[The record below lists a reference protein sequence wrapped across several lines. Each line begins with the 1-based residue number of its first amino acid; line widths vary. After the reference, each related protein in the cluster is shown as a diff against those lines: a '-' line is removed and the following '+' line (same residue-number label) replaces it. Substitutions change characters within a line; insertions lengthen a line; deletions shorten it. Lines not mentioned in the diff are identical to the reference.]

1 MAFNWLEDSLSSRAH
16 QGLLRQRHCQQ
27 YEKDSIICINGEHYL
42 NFSSNDY
49 LGMRQHE
56 GVLQSWVEGL
66 AQFGGG
72 SGASPLVTGHTQAH
86 LALEAYIADGLNRE
100 AALLFNSGFAANQA
114 LCMALFPH
122 ISHSNE
128 GARAGYIIAD
138 KLMHASFLEGAQC
151 VSESARLRRFKH
163 NDLAHL
169 ESVINSACDKRV
181 DRIDTAYAANTG
193 YRANQR
199 DILIASEGVFS
210 MDGDVAPSKT
220 IAELAAKYDAWF
232 MLDDAH
238 GMGVLG
244 DNGFGTV
251 EALNLSQQQV
261 PIVMGTFGKA
271 VGTAGAFIAGSQTL
285 IDYLVNFSK
294 HYVYSTAMPPAQ
306 AVATLYSLT
315 HIASDKGRREI
326 LNSNI
331 AYFRESFHKR
341 FGQTLQSHQ
350 ERSQSISCTE
360 KKRQNG
366 QTLDVDKKRGEKSQI
381 TLGQSQ
387 SAIQPIILGSPD
399 RALALSEG
407 LKQRG
412 IWVTAIRQPTVP
424 KNQDR
429 LRVTLTANHTAQDID
444 VLIDALELSLK
455 RLEETGSSIESSA
468 SAEIGVPDGT
478 SKNEI

>member
-1 MAFNWLEDSLSSRAH
+1 MAFHWLDDSLSARAE

-122 ISHSNE
+122 MSHPNKS
-128 GARAGYIIAD
+128 ASAGHIIAD

-151 VSESARLRRFKH
+151 VSDSAKLRRFKH
-163 NDLAHL
+163 NDLSHL
-169 ESVINSACDKRV
+169 ESMLSNVCHSQLSDAVGNSD
-181 DRIDTAYAANTG
+181 
-193 YRANQR
+193 ANQQ

-210 MDGDVAPSKT
+210 MDGDVAPCED
-220 IAELAAKYDAWF
+220 IAELAAKYNAWF

-244 DNGFGTV
+244 ENGFGTA

-261 PIVMGTFGKA
+261 SIVMGTFGKA

-315 HIASDKGRREI
+315 HIASDTARRET
-326 LNSNI
+326 LHNNI
-331 AYFRESFHKR
+331 AYFRDSFQKR
-341 FGQTLQSHQ
+341 FGQTLNTS
-350 ERSQSISCTE
+350 EKGDASIE
-360 KKRQNG
+360 
-366 QTLDVDKKRGEKSQI
+366 I

-387 SAIQPIILGSPD
+387 SAIQPIIVGSPE
-399 RALALSEG
+399 RAVALSEG

-412 IWVTAIRQPTVP
+412 IWATAIRQPTVP

-429 LRVTLTANHTAQDID
+429 LRITLTSNHTSQDID
-444 VLIDALELSLK
+444 VLLDALELSLNNF
-455 RLEETGSSIESSA
+455 LLSETSVEKESDSA
-468 SAEIGVPDGT
+468 VNTPDSV
-478 SKNEI
+478 SKKEM

>member
-1 MAFNWLEDSLSSRAH
+1 MAFHWLEDSLSARAE

-27 YEKDSIICINGEHYL
+27 YEKDNIICINGEHYL

-122 ISHSNE
+122 MSHPNKS
-128 GARAGYIIAD
+128 ARAGHIIAD

-151 VSESARLRRFKH
+151 VSDSAKLRRFKH
-163 NDLAHL
+163 NDLSHL
-169 ESVINSACDKRV
+169 ESMLSSVCQSQVPDAVGNSD
-181 DRIDTAYAANTG
+181 
-193 YRANQR
+193 ANQQ

-210 MDGDVAPSKT
+210 MDGDIAPCEG
-220 IAELAAKYDAWF
+220 IAELAAKYNAWF

-244 DNGFGTV
+244 ENGFGTA
-251 EALNLSQQQV
+251 EALNLSQQQT

-315 HIASDKGRREI
+315 HIASDTARRET
-326 LNSNI
+326 LQTNI
-331 AYFRESFHKR
+331 TYFRESFRKR
-341 FGQTLQSHQ
+341 FGQTLN
-350 ERSQSISCTE
+350 ISAKGDAPIE
-360 KKRQNG
+360 
-366 QTLDVDKKRGEKSQI
+366 I

-387 SAIQPIILGSPD
+387 SAIQPIIVGSPE
-399 RALALSEG
+399 RAIALSEG

-412 IWVTAIRQPTVP
+412 IWATAIRQPTVP

-429 LRVTLTANHTAQDID
+429 LRITLTSNHTSQDID
-444 VLIDALELSLK
+444 VLLDALELSLNNF
-455 RLEETGSSIESSA
+455 LLSETSVEKESDSA
-468 SAEIGVPDGT
+468 VSTPDSV
-478 SKNEI
+478 SKKEM

>member
-1 MAFNWLEDSLSSRAH
+1 MAFHWLDDSLSARAE

-122 ISHSNE
+122 MSHPNKS
-128 GARAGYIIAD
+128 ASAGHIIAD

-151 VSESARLRRFKH
+151 VSDSAKLRRFKH
-163 NDLAHL
+163 NDLSHL
-169 ESVINSACDKRV
+169 ESLLSSVCQSQVPDAVGNS
-181 DRIDTAYAANTG
+181 G
-193 YRANQR
+193 ANQQ
-199 DILIASEGVFS
+199 DTLIASEGVFS
-210 MDGDVAPSKT
+210 MDGDVAPCED
-220 IAELAAKYDAWF
+220 IAELAAKYNAWF

-244 DNGFGTV
+244 ENGFGTA

-261 PIVMGTFGKA
+261 SIVMGTFGKA

-315 HIASDKGRREI
+315 HIASDTARRET
-326 LNSNI
+326 LHNNI
-331 AYFRESFHKR
+331 AYFRDSFQKR
-341 FGQTLQSHQ
+341 FGQTLNTS
-350 ERSQSISCTE
+350 EKGDASIE
-360 KKRQNG
+360 
-366 QTLDVDKKRGEKSQI
+366 I

-387 SAIQPIILGSPD
+387 SAIQPIIVGSPE
-399 RALALSEG
+399 RAVALSDG

-412 IWVTAIRQPTVP
+412 IWATAIRQPTVP

-429 LRVTLTANHTAQDID
+429 LRITLTSNHTSQDID
-444 VLIDALELSLK
+444 VLLDALELSLNNLALSETSEK
-455 RLEETGSSIESSA
+455 RGSESAMCA
-468 SAEIGVPDGT
+468 SDSV
-478 SKNEI
+478 SKQEM

>member
-1 MAFNWLEDSLSSRAH
+1 MAFHWLDDSLSARAE

-100 AALLFNSGFAANQA
+100 AALLFNSGFTANQA

-122 ISHSNE
+122 MSHPNKS
-128 GARAGYIIAD
+128 ASAGHIIAD

-151 VSESARLRRFKH
+151 VSDSAKLRRFKH
-163 NDLAHL
+163 NDLSHL
-169 ESVINSACDKRV
+169 ESLLSSVCQSQVPDAVGNSD
-181 DRIDTAYAANTG
+181 
-193 YRANQR
+193 ANQQ

-210 MDGDVAPSKT
+210 MDGDVAPCED
-220 IAELAAKYDAWF
+220 IAELAAKYNAWF

-261 PIVMGTFGKA
+261 PVVMGTFGKA

-315 HIASDKGRREI
+315 HIASDTARRET
-326 LNSNI
+326 LHNNI
-331 AYFRESFHKR
+331 AYFRDSFQKR
-341 FGQTLQSHQ
+341 FGQTLNTS
-350 ERSQSISCTE
+350 EKGDASIE
-360 KKRQNG
+360 
-366 QTLDVDKKRGEKSQI
+366 I

-387 SAIQPIILGSPD
+387 SAIQPIIVGSPE
-399 RALALSEG
+399 RAVALSEG

-412 IWVTAIRQPTVP
+412 IWATAIRQPTVP

-429 LRVTLTANHTAQDID
+429 LRITLTSNHTSQDID
-444 VLIDALELSLK
+444 VLLDALELSLNNF
-455 RLEETGSSIESSA
+455 LLSETSVEKESDSA
-468 SAEIGVPDGT
+468 VSTPDSV
-478 SKNEI
+478 SKKEM

>member
-1 MAFNWLEDSLSSRAH
+1 MAFNWLGDSLSARA
-16 QGLLRQRHCQQ
+16 QEGLLRQRHCQQ

-122 ISHSNE
+122 ISHADRS
-128 GARAGYIIAD
+128 GVPGHIIAD

-151 VSESARLRRFKH
+151 VSERAKLRRFKH
-163 NDLAHL
+163 NDLNHL
-169 ESVINSACDKRV
+169 ESMLSSACHSKAPEAVGNSD
-181 DRIDTAYAANTG
+181 DES
-193 YRANQR
+193 QQ

-210 MDGDVAPSKT
+210 MDGDVAPCKD
-220 IAELAAKYDAWF
+220 IADIAAKYNAWF

-261 PIVMGTFGKA
+261 PVVMGTFGKA

-315 HIASDKGRREI
+315 HIASDTARRE
-326 LNSNI
+326 LLTNNI
-331 AYFRESFHKR
+331 SYFRKSFHKR
-341 FGQTLQSHQ
+341 FGQTLYASEESDNSDH
-350 ERSQSISCTE
+350 
-360 KKRQNG
+360 
-366 QTLDVDKKRGEKSQI
+366 I
-381 TLGQSQ
+381 TLGAITLGTSQ
-387 SAIQPIILGSPD
+387 SAIQPVIVGSPE
-399 RALALSEG
+399 RAVALSEG

-412 IWVTAIRQPTVP
+412 IWATAIRQPTVP

-429 LRVTLTANHTAQDID
+429 LRITLTANHTTQDID
-444 VLIDALELSLK
+444 VLIDALELSLNGLNELSRGGLSEPSAK
-455 RLEETGSSIESSA
+455 REA
-468 SAEIGVPDGT
+468 
-478 SKNEI
+478 

>member
-1 MAFNWLEDSLSSRAH
+1 MAFHWLDDSLSARAE

-122 ISHSNE
+122 MSHSNKS
-128 GARAGYIIAD
+128 ASAGHIIAD

-151 VSESARLRRFKH
+151 VSDSAKLRRFKH
-163 NDLAHL
+163 NDLSHL
-169 ESVINSACDKRV
+169 ESMLSNVCHSQLSDAVGNSD
-181 DRIDTAYAANTG
+181 
-193 YRANQR
+193 ANQQ

-210 MDGDVAPSKT
+210 MDGDVAPCEG
-220 IAELAAKYDAWF
+220 IAELAAKYNAWF

-244 DNGFGTV
+244 ENGFGTA

-261 PIVMGTFGKA
+261 SIVMGTFGKA

-315 HIASDKGRREI
+315 HIASDTARRET
-326 LNSNI
+326 LHNNI
-331 AYFRESFHKR
+331 AYFRDSFQKR
-341 FGQTLQSHQ
+341 FGQTLNTS
-350 ERSQSISCTE
+350 EKGDASIE
-360 KKRQNG
+360 
-366 QTLDVDKKRGEKSQI
+366 I

-387 SAIQPIILGSPD
+387 SAIQPIIVGSPE
-399 RALALSEG
+399 RAVALSEG

-412 IWVTAIRQPTVP
+412 IWATAIRQPTVP

-429 LRVTLTANHTAQDID
+429 LRITLTSNHTSQDID
-444 VLIDALELSLK
+444 VLLDALELSLNNF
-455 RLEETGSSIESSA
+455 LLSETSVEKESDSA
-468 SAEIGVPDGT
+468 VNTPDSV
-478 SKNEI
+478 SKKEM